1 MISIQ
6 QREQLHSQIWKMAG
20 EVRGA
25 VDGWD
30 FKQFVL
36 GMLFYRFLSEHFA
49 AYVDEGN
56 EGGTPYA
63 DMSDEDIPEASRVVL
78 IVQKGYFI

>member
-1 MISIQ
+1 MSETQ
-6 QREQLHSQIWKMAG
+6 QREQLHSQIWSIAD

-36 GMLFYRFLSEHFA
+36 GTLFYRFISEHFSS
-49 AYVDEGN
+49 YMD
-56 EGGTPYA
+56 GGGIL
-63 DMSDEDIPEASRVVL
+63 DMRIC
-78 IVQKGYFI
+78 QTMK